1 SPGSRAS
8 TPTWPPPARPCCWP
22 AAISST
28 TSWKRPISPTSG
40 SPAPARC
47 ARPTARPV
55 TGYTGGR
62 WRPGSPFA
70 GPAWEPLYVSGYAGH
85 AVQQVEAAAG
95 SRVLAD
101 LVELT
106 GDLTDA
112 ATATAS
118 PLGPA
123 IVLTGRTAYVA

>member
-1 SPGSRAS
+1 MRGADGIR
-8 TPTWPPPARPCCWP
+8 T
-22 AAISST
+22 
-28 TSWKRPISPTSG
+28 
-40 SPAPARC
+40 
-47 ARPTARPV
+47 V
-55 TGYTGGR
+55 TGYTGWR
-62 WRPGSPFA
+62 WRSGAPFA

-85 AVQQVEAAAG
+85 EAQQVKPAAG

-112 ATATAS
+112 TTATAT

-123 IVLTGRTAYVA
+123 IVLTARTAYSTPTDSATLN